1 MLSDNSIV
9 YILYTLF
16 LIIIVPIFLRICAST
31 FTGGDVEA
39 KSPIQNIV
47 QNAAHNEQLDKILD
61 FVLGT
66 ILMGMLIV
74 YLIIWPPV
82 LLDVPEYLSGT
93 GETVTG
99 TITEF
104 TDKIRPVEG
113 EWALVSAKI
122 QDENTKKIVSIKKTY
137 FPYVQV
143 GDQVTVSY
151 LRHCKMGM
159 VQEVN
164 GKPYALER
172 RANKAF
178 YIIIMILL
186 HLYFI
191 ARMLLVLKES
201 IKSEK
206 KYKVHIHKG
215 RCITWIFAAEM
226 INALGSIIL
235 AASMVGK
242 CNTAVKIIWNIL
254 VVVFYILI
262 FVLFMEDRYI
272 LKVNRKRI
280 FYCDRKLR
288 YLGQATEIKGVK
300 RNGKQID
307 VILENEKRLPVYDIE
322 TSNEMETG

>member
-1 MLSDNSIV
+1 MGISIGKN
-9 YILYTLF
+9 
-16 LIIIVPIFLRICAST
+16 
-31 FTGGDVEA
+31 TGRKYEKD
-39 KSPIQNIV
+39 S
-47 QNAAHNEQLDKILD
+47 
-61 FVLGT
+61 F
-66 ILMGMLIV
+66 
-74 YLIIWPPV
+74 Y
-82 LLDVPEYLSGT
+82 
-93 GETVTG
+93 
-99 TITEF
+99 
-104 TDKIRPVEG
+104 
-113 EWALVSAKI
+113 
-122 QDENTKKIVSIKKTY
+122 KKTY

-242 CNTAVKIIWNIL
+242 CNTEVKIIWNIL
-254 VVVFYILI
+254 VVVFI
-262 FVLFMEDRYI
+262 
-272 LKVNRKRI
+272 
-280 FYCDRKLR
+280 
-288 YLGQATEIKGVK
+288 YLYLAYLWKTAT
-300 RNGKQID
+300 
-307 VILENEKRLPVYDIE
+307 Y
-322 TSNEMETG
+322 

>member
-1 MLSDNSIV
+1 MLSYNSIV
-9 YILYTLF
+9 YIAYTL
-16 LIIIVPIFLRICAST
+16 V
-31 FTGGDVEA
+31 
-39 KSPIQNIV
+39 
-47 QNAAHNEQLDKILD
+47 
-61 FVLGT
+61 
-66 ILMGMLIV
+66 LIV
-74 YLIIWPPV
+74 IITCLTYMNAEACSGYDLVEKTEMQDERSGKIYMGFCSVFITVVMVVFSIIWPPV

-93 GETVTG
+93 GEAVTG

-151 LRHCKMGM
+151 LRHCKI
-159 VQEVN
+159 
-164 GKPYALER
+164 
-172 RANKAF
+172 

-262 FVLFMEDRYI
+262 FGLFMEDRYI

-288 YLGQATEIKGVK
+288 YLGQATEIKGVE

-307 VILENEKRLPVYDIE
+307 VILENEKRLPVYNIE
-322 TSNEMETG
+322 TSNGMETD

>member
-1 MLSDNSIV
+1 M
-9 YILYTLF
+9 
-16 LIIIVPIFLRICAST
+16 
-31 FTGGDVEA
+31 
-39 KSPIQNIV
+39 
-47 QNAAHNEQLDKILD
+47 
-61 FVLGT
+61 
-66 ILMGMLIV
+66 
-74 YLIIWPPV
+74 
-82 LLDVPEYLSGT
+82 
-93 GETVTG
+93 
-99 TITEF
+99 
-104 TDKIRPVEG
+104 
-113 EWALVSAKI
+113 
-122 QDENTKKIVSIKKTY
+122 
-137 FPYVQV
+137 
-143 GDQVTVSY
+143 TVSY

-262 FVLFMEDRYI
+262 FATVYKGNIIKNLIMDCQSYTKYRPNETTGGIFVSWR
-272 LKVNRKRI
+272 RK
-280 FYCDRKLR
+280 
-288 YLGQATEIKGVK
+288 E
-300 RNGKQID
+300 
-307 VILENEKRLPVYDIE
+307 ELP
-322 TSNEMETG
+322 TGA

>member
-1 MLSDNSIV
+1 MAASSFGCARN
-9 YILYTLF
+9 TLAE
-16 LIIIVPIFLRICAST
+16 L
-31 FTGGDVEA
+31 A
-39 KSPIQNIV
+39 KR
-47 QNAAHNEQLDKILD
+47 
-61 FVLGT
+61 
-66 ILMGMLIV
+66 
-74 YLIIWPPV
+74 
-82 LLDVPEYLSGT
+82 
-93 GETVTG
+93 VTG

-215 RCITWIFAAEM
+215 RCITWNLCGRNDKCIGFYHTGSVYGGEM
-226 INALGSIIL
+226 
-235 AASMVGK
+235 
-242 CNTAVKIIWNIL
+242 
-254 VVVFYILI
+254 
-262 FVLFMEDRYI
+262 
-272 LKVNRKRI
+272 
-280 FYCDRKLR
+280 
-288 YLGQATEIKGVK
+288 
-300 RNGKQID
+300 
-307 VILENEKRLPVYDIE
+307 
-322 TSNEMETG
+322 

>member
-1 MLSDNSIV
+1 MLSYNNIV
-9 YILYTLF
+9 YIAYTL
-16 LIIIVPIFLRICAST
+16 V
-31 FTGGDVEA
+31 
-39 KSPIQNIV
+39 
-47 QNAAHNEQLDKILD
+47 
-61 FVLGT
+61 
-66 ILMGMLIV
+66 LIV
-74 YLIIWPPV
+74 IITCLTYMNAEACSGYDLVEKTEMQDERIGKIYMGFCSVFITVVMVVFSIIWPPV

-122 QDENTKKIVSIKKTY
+122 QDENTKKTVSIKKTY

-262 FVLFMEDRYI
+262 FGLFMEDRYI

-288 YLGQATEIKGVK
+288 YLGQASEIKGVE

-322 TSNEMETG
+322 TSNGMETD

>member
-66 ILMGMLIV
+66 ILRGMLIV
-74 YLIIWPPV
+74 Y
-82 LLDVPEYLSGT
+82 SGT
-93 GETVTG
+93 GEAVTG

-262 FVLFMEDRYI
+262 FGLFMEDRYI

-288 YLGQATEIKGVK
+288 YLGQASEIKGVE

-322 TSNEMETG
+322 TSNGMETD

>member
-1 MLSDNSIV
+1 M
-9 YILYTLF
+9 
-16 LIIIVPIFLRICAST
+16 
-31 FTGGDVEA
+31 
-39 KSPIQNIV
+39 
-47 QNAAHNEQLDKILD
+47 
-61 FVLGT
+61 
-66 ILMGMLIV
+66 
-74 YLIIWPPV
+74 
-82 LLDVPEYLSGT
+82 
-93 GETVTG
+93 
-99 TITEF
+99 
-104 TDKIRPVEG
+104 
-113 EWALVSAKI
+113 
-122 QDENTKKIVSIKKTY
+122 
-137 FPYVQV
+137 
-143 GDQVTVSY
+143 TVSY

-262 FVLFMEDRYI
+262 FGLFMEDRYI

-288 YLGQATEIKGVK
+288 YLGQASEIKGVE

-322 TSNEMETG
+322 TSNGMETD

>member
-1 MLSDNSIV
+1 M
-9 YILYTLF
+9 
-16 LIIIVPIFLRICAST
+16 
-31 FTGGDVEA
+31 
-39 KSPIQNIV
+39 
-47 QNAAHNEQLDKILD
+47 
-61 FVLGT
+61 
-66 ILMGMLIV
+66 
-74 YLIIWPPV
+74 
-82 LLDVPEYLSGT
+82 PEYLSGT
-93 GETVTG
+93 GEAVTG

-262 FVLFMEDRYI
+262 FGLFMEDRYI

-288 YLGQATEIKGVK
+288 YLGQASEIKGVE

-307 VILENEKRLPVYDIE
+307 VILENEKDFLFMI
-322 TSNEMETG
+322 

>member
-1 MLSDNSIV
+1 MLSYNSIV
-9 YILYTLF
+9 YIAYTL
-16 LIIIVPIFLRICAST
+16 V
-31 FTGGDVEA
+31 
-39 KSPIQNIV
+39 
-47 QNAAHNEQLDKILD
+47 
-61 FVLGT
+61 
-66 ILMGMLIV
+66 LIV
-74 YLIIWPPV
+74 IITCLTYMNAEACSGYYLVEKTEMQDERIGKIYMGFCSVFITVVMVVFSIIWPPV

-93 GETVTG
+93 GEAVTG

-262 FVLFMEDRYI
+262 FGLFMEDRYI

-288 YLGQATEIKGVK
+288 YLGQATEIKGVE

-322 TSNEMETG
+322 TSNGMETD

>member
-1 MLSDNSIV
+1 
-9 YILYTLF
+9 
-16 LIIIVPIFLRICAST
+16 
-31 FTGGDVEA
+31 
-39 KSPIQNIV
+39 
-47 QNAAHNEQLDKILD
+47 
-61 FVLGT
+61 
-66 ILMGMLIV
+66 
-74 YLIIWPPV
+74 
-82 LLDVPEYLSGT
+82 
-93 GETVTG
+93 
-99 TITEF
+99 
-104 TDKIRPVEG
+104 
-113 EWALVSAKI
+113 
-122 QDENTKKIVSIKKTY
+122 
-137 FPYVQV
+137 
-143 GDQVTVSY
+143 
-151 LRHCKMGM
+151 
-159 VQEVN
+159 
-164 GKPYALER
+164 
-172 RANKAF
+172 
-178 YIIIMILL
+178 MILL

-262 FVLFMEDRYI
+262 FGLFMEDRYI
-272 LKVNRKRI
+272 LKVNRKHI

-322 TSNEMETG
+322 TSNGMETG